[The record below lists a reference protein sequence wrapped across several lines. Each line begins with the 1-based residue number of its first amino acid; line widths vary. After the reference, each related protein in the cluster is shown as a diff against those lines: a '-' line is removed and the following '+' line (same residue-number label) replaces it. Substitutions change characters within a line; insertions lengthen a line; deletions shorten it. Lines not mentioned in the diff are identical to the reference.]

1 MRRLVLLAAIVASAP
16 ACLVLNVTPLY
27 DDETITWEP
36 ALIGSWLDEDDK
48 SSIQI
53 DRGEWKSYTIRYAH
67 PVETGQVTGYLTA
80 VGDDRFLDVMP
91 SRGQDRGAFLLPVHA
106 VLRLRLEGDQ
116 LELTPLSYDWMA
128 DRLRAGGA
136 VTGLQV
142 AFDQKENVLIVSP
155 TGTIRSWIR
164 QKTYDSPVFGA
175 SAKFVRIRQAIPAGR
190 E

>member
-1 MRRLVLLAAIVASAP
+1 MARLVLLAAILALAP
-16 ACLVLNVTPLY
+16 ACLVLNVNPLY

-36 ALIGSWLDEDDK
+36 ALIGSWVDEDDK

-53 DRGEWKSYTIRYAH
+53 DRGEWRSYTIRYAH
-67 PVETGQVTGYLTA
+67 PVETGQVTGYLTT

-128 DRLRAGGA
+128 DRLRAGG
-136 VTGLQV
+136 VTGLHV
-142 AFDQKENVLIVSP
+142 AFDQKDNVLVVSP
-155 TGTIRSWIR
+155 TAEIRTWIR

-175 SAKFVRIRQAIPAGR
+175 SATFVRVRQAVPAGG

>member
-1 MRRLVLLAAIVASAP
+1 MLRLVLLAAIVALAP
-16 ACLVLNVTPLY
+16 ACLVLNVNPLY

-53 DRGEWKSYTIRYAH
+53 ERGEWKSYTIRYAH
-67 PVETGQVTGYLTA
+67 PVETGQVTGYVTA

-106 VLRLRLEGDQ
+106 MLRLRLEGDQ

-128 DRLRAGGA
+128 DRLRAEGA
-136 VTGLQV
+136 VTGLHV

-155 TGTIRSWIR
+155 TAAIRSWIR

-175 SAKFVRIRQAIPAGR
+175 SATFVRVRQALPAGR